1 MWRLPTPVLVKTTL
15 PRIDERKGSRDGERG
30 GRERGRKGKRDR
42 EKKRI
47 QLNVYHTFN
56 SVPTIQLLEGTW
68 GVKVMYE
75 ARSWY
80 SQPVLSH
87 N

>member
-1 MWRLPTPVLVKTTL
+1 LWRLPTPVLVKTTL
-15 PRIDERKGSRDGERG
+15 PRIEKGEQRW
-30 GRERGRKGKRDR
+30 RERGKRER
-42 EKKRI
+42 EKREERQREKERI

-56 SVPTIQLLEGTW
+56 PVPTIQLLEGTW

-80 SQPVLSH
+80 SQSVLSH